1 MTHLHVE
8 HITSQ
13 DGKSLIYRLRGVLG
27 ESTYSYDFS
36 DDMRKSVKDGP
47 EKVILNLEKLE
58 YITSAGVGVI
68 AAGFT
73 SAQRADERRTM
84 VGSGDRSQRVR
95 TYNYPQNR
103 VSDHRINLDLYS
115 LDKIMQGE
123 LDPLIEALQTH
134 DKQQRLKNL

>member
-8 HITSQ
+8 HIMSP

-36 DDMRKSVKDGP
+36 DDMRKSIKDGP

-68 AAGFT
+68 AAGYT
-73 SAQRADERRTM
+73 SAQRADKRLLLCAVTPKVRR
-84 VGSGDRSQRVR
+84 VLEICG
-95 TYNYPQNR
+95 
-103 VSDHRINLDLYS
+103 ILDVVPAC
-115 LDKIMQGE
+115 DTE
-123 LDPLIEALQTH
+123 AEALAA
-134 DKQQRLKNL
+134 

>member
-27 ESTYSYDFS
+27 ESIYSYEFS

-68 AAGFT
+68 AAGYT
-73 SAQRADERRTM
+73 SAQRAQKRLMLCSVTPKVRR
-84 VGSGDRSQRVR
+84 VLEICG
-95 TYNYPQNR
+95 
-103 VSDHRINLDLYS
+103 ILDVVPAYDS
-115 LDKIMQGE
+115 E
-123 LDPLIEALQTH
+123 AEALEA
-134 DKQQRLKNL
+134 